1 MKRRDFFRTGIG
13 AVVTV
18 SVAPAIAGEKKPI
31 PKRPY
36 KEGIE
41 LSSIGFGGI
50 VVIGM
55 EQDTANRVVA
65 ESFERGI
72 NYYDVAPTYGDGEA
86 EEKLGK
92 ALQPFRKKVFL
103 ACKTQKRDTRGAQEE
118 MEISLKRIGTDYFDL
133 YQFHAVKTLDEVKQ
147 ILGPG
152 GALET
157 FEKAREKGIIRH
169 IGFSAHTVEAALA
182 LLDGYNFDSVL
193 FPFNF
198 VCWAQGNFGPQVLE
212 KAKEKGAARLALKA
226 MAYTRRKK
234 GEKREFRKCWY
245 RPVKDK
251 DLMQKALRFTLS
263 QDITAAIPP
272 GENYFYQRAL
282 NIAADFK
289 PLPEEDQKKLLA
301 ETQGVEPL
309 FRYPAQ

>member
-103 ACKTQKRDTRGAQEE
+103 ACKPKNG
-118 MEISLKRIGTDYFDL
+118 M
-133 YQFHAVKTLDEVKQ
+133 
-147 ILGPG
+147 PG
-152 GALET
+152 E
-157 FEKAREKGIIRH
+157 
-169 IGFSAHTVEAALA
+169 
-182 LLDGYNFDSVL
+182 
-193 FPFNF
+193 
-198 VCWAQGNFGPQVLE
+198 
-212 KAKEKGAARLALKA
+212 
-226 MAYTRRKK
+226 RKK
-234 GEKREFRKCWY
+234 RWRFR
-245 RPVKDK
+245 
-251 DLMQKALRFTLS
+251 
-263 QDITAAIPP
+263 
-272 GENYFYQRAL
+272 L
-282 NIAADFK
+282 NELERIISICTNSM
-289 PLPEEDQKKLLA
+289 L
-301 ETQGVEPL
+301 
-309 FRYPAQ
+309 

>member
-198 VCWAQGNFGPQVLE
+198 VCWAQGNFGLS
-212 KAKEKGAARLALKA
+212 AS
-226 MAYTRRKK
+226 
-234 GEKREFRKCWY
+234 KR
-245 RPVKDK
+245 
-251 DLMQKALRFTLS
+251 
-263 QDITAAIPP
+263 
-272 GENYFYQRAL
+272 
-282 NIAADFK
+282 
-289 PLPEEDQKKLLA
+289 
-301 ETQGVEPL
+301 
-309 FRYPAQ
+309 